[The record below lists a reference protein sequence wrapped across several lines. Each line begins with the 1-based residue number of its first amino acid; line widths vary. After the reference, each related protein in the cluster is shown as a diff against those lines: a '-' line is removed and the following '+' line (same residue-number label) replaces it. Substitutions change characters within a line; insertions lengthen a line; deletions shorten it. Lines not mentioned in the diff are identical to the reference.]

1 MSFERT
7 RKHRRAG
14 LAWFQID
21 PFGKVTKRWKSEG
34 PAPAP
39 VANVTRDQSSSNI
52 NSSLAQQQMNMIDRN
67 GPGGSVKYTPT
78 GDTYTDPATGQVVPR
93 YSQNTTLSPLGQS
106 LLDAQGN
113 VVNSQLP
120 GIQSEAAGYKP
131 LDVTGG
137 ANAGIVAQGPQAFE
151 NNVADAIYNKQAGFL
166 NPQWGQ
172 SENEL
177 TDKLSRQGIP
187 LGSDAYNRSMTNFNN
202 SKTQAYDAARNSAT
216 TGGAQAGATNFGLAL
231 AGQNQNVTNQQLA
244 QQNPAK
250 LLSLLNSG
258 A

>member
-137 ANAGIVAQGPQAFE
+137 ANAGIVAQGPQAYRE
-151 NNVADAIYNKQAGFL
+151 QCCRRDLQQAGGL
-166 NPQWGQ
+166 PQPAMGP
-172 SENEL
+172 ERKR
-177 TDKLSRQGIP
+177 TDRQAFEAG
-187 LGSDAYNRSMTNFNN
+187 
-202 SKTQAYDAARNSAT
+202 NSAWV
-216 TGGAQAGATNFGLAL
+216 GRL
-231 AGQNQNVTNQQLA
+231 
-244 QQNPAK
+244 
-250 LLSLLNSG
+250 
-258 A
+258 

>member
-21 PFGKVTKRWKSEG
+21 PMGRVVKRWKSEG

-39 VANVTRDQSSSNI
+39 VANVTKDQSSSNI
-52 NSSLAQQQMNMIDRN
+52 NSAGAQQNLNMIDRS
-67 GPGGSVKYTPT
+67 GPGGSIKYNQN
-78 GDTYTDPATGQVVPR
+78 GEFYTDPGTGMQIPR
-93 YSQNTTLSPLGQS
+93 YTQNTTLSPLGQS

-137 ANAGIVAQGPQAFE
+137 ANAGIVAQGPQAYE
-151 NNVADAIYNKQAGFL
+151 GNVADAIYNKQAGFL

-187 LGSDAYNRSMTNFNN
+187 VGSDAYSRAMMNFNN
-202 SKTQAYDAARNSAT
+202 SKTQAYDAARSSAT

-231 AGQNQNVTNQQLA
+231 AGQNQNVTNQQIA

-250 LLSLLNSG
+250 LLSLLQSG